1 MLEAVGGISP
11 PPVIALVWNMRM
23 RAEAQRQA
31 GAS

>member
-23 RAEAQRQA
+23 RAEAQTGR
-31 GAS
+31 S